1 MIEFKKIPGHEYL
14 RHKDRHYIFYLSSGS
29 YIMKNEI
36 IKGFHTAWSD
46 NRYVEISWN
55 FQLNKDEYNKVH
67 DTLNIGE
74 WSNGVYFQSGYSIR
88 VTDRIW
94 FIKIIKILG
103 L

>member
-14 RHKDRHYIFYLSSGS
+14 RHKDRHYIFYLASGS

-55 FQLNKDEYNKVH
+55 FQLNKEEYDKVH
-67 DTLNIGE
+67 DTLNIGS
-74 WSNGVYFQSGYSIR
+74 WTYGVYFQSGYSIR
-88 VTDRIW
+88 VTNRIW
-94 FIKIIKILG
+94 FNKIIKILG

>member
-14 RHKDRHYIFYLSSGS
+14 MHKDRHYISYLASGS
-29 YIMKNEI
+29 YIMKHQI

-55 FQLNKDEYNKVH
+55 FQLNKEEYDKVH

-74 WSNGVYFQSGYSIR
+74 WSFGIYFQSGYSIR
-88 VTDRIW
+88 VEDIKW
-94 FIKIIKILG
+94 FDKIIEILG

>member
-1 MIEFKKIPGHEYL
+1 MIEFNKIPGHEYL
-14 RHKDRHYIFYLSSGS
+14 SHKDRHYIFYLPSGS
-29 YIMKNEI
+29 YIMKYEI
-36 IKGFHTAWSD
+36 IKGFHTSWSD

-55 FQLNKDEYNKVH
+55 SQLNKEEYDKVH
-67 DTLNIGE
+67 DTLNIGG